1 MGGHV
6 TDTKWAVSVRRLMI
20 VGAPFYGAFLVLFA
34 YVALSSRLLRPA
46 ADDYCLAVDS
56 HLGVIGGTLYWL
68 ENLSGYFTSLMGA
81 MALVGWP
88 VLNLPWGAGSAVAFL
103 VAALMVGLA
112 GGVLLWAS
120 LDRTSK
126 RKWLIAL
133 GSVPVIAVAWWSF
146 LWFPQIHQADGLSR
160 SMALILTHWQT
171 NNGVY
176 VFQTSWILIAFVIL
190 WYLKPQRPWAVSLF
204 LPLGLAAGFAGAAL
218 VATVVT
224 ACVVALAYLLIV
236 QPKSD
241 RYSKRALSLMAA
253 ATAVSG
259 LAAQMMP
266 GSLARQQAIGSPPE
280 LSARWLAEFINA
292 ALPSG
297 LLPWL
302 QSLTHVGAAAI
313 LVFGM
318 ATGWWAKRVGAP
330 LSSRKLM
337 GLGFALIG
345 VSLSASLSARITELF
360 AYSAYWHFIPT
371 WEITFLALWALG
383 VGVGVRAAAVDYQW
397 APALA
402 LTGFAL
408 TLLVA
413 VGSILDMTTSMAERE
428 ARWAAGGA
436 PAIGGLADIEDPDGM
451 VIGCWKNLALLRA
464 VPERGLTDV
473 DLENSVS
480 KTWGG
485 EGGSVDTD

>member
-1 MGGHV
+1 M
-6 TDTKWAVSVRRLMI
+6 TDTKWVVSARRLTI
-20 VGAPFYGAFLVLFA
+20 VGALLYGAFLALLA
-34 YVALSSRLLRPA
+34 YVALSSRLLRPT

-56 HLGVIGGTLYWL
+56 HLGVIGGTLYWF
-68 ENLSGYFTSLMGA
+68 ENLSGYFTSLVGA

-88 VLNLPWGAGSAVAFL
+88 VLNLSWGAGSAVAFL
-103 VAALMVGLA
+103 VAAVMVGLA

-120 LDRTSK
+120 LDRTFK
-126 RKWLIAL
+126 RKWLVAL
-133 GSVPVIAVAWWSF
+133 GAIPVVAVAWWSF
-146 LWFPQIHQADGLSR
+146 LWFPQIHQAEGLSR

-176 VFQTSWILIAFVIL
+176 VFQTSCILIASIVL
-190 WYLKPQRPWAVSLF
+190 WHLKPQQPWATWLF
-204 LPLGLAAGFAGAAL
+204 LPLGLAAGFGGAAL

-224 ACVVALAYLLIV
+224 TCVLALAYLFIF
-236 QPKSD
+236 QPESD

-253 ATAVSG
+253 ATAVAG
-259 LAAQMMP
+259 LAAQVAP
-266 GSLARQQAIGSPPE
+266 GSLARQRAIGSPPE
-280 LSARWLAEFINA
+280 LSARWLAEFIHA

-297 LLPWL
+297 LLPWV
-302 QSLTHVGAAAI
+302 QSFTHVGAAAI
-313 LVFGM
+313 LVLGV
-318 ATGWWAKRVGAP
+318 AVGWWAKRLGTP
-330 LSSRKLM
+330 LTSTKLV
-337 GLGFALIG
+337 GLGLALFG
-345 VSLSASLSARITELF
+345 VSLSASLGARMTELF
-360 AYSAYWHFIPT
+360 AYSAYWHFVPT

-383 VGVGVRAAAVDYQW
+383 AGIGVRAAAVDYQW

-473 DLENSVS
+473 DLDNSAS
-480 KTWGG
+480 KKWGG
-485 EGGSVDTD
+485 EGGSVDTG